1 MYLVEGEETYLCAKA
16 KDASDIIG
24 IGWQK
29 MATAV
34 KKNNP
39 AVCNGYR
46 VTKVSGSVLVELKS
60 EAQIDKGRKPQQQM
74 QSDNFNH
81 Y

>member
-1 MYLVEGEETYLCAKA
+1 MYLVEGEETHLCAKA
-16 KDASDIIG
+16 SDAGKLIG
-24 IGWQK
+24 MGWQR
-29 MATAV
+29 MASAV

-46 VTKVSGSVLVELKS
+46 VTKVTGSVLVELKS
-60 EAQIDKGRKPQQQM
+60 EAQIDKGRKPQEQI